1 MQFVRCMKIGQ
12 LHSAVV
18 LNLQPL
24 GINGLKL
31 PLDYG
36 TEFVVASSSRSHFL
50 ALAIKGVCLL
60 QLPCQGSTEGQFLR
74 LGRTY

>member
-12 LHSAVV
+12 LSSAVV

-24 GINGLKL
+24 GINGLTF

-36 TEFVVASSSRSHFL
+36 TEFVVPFSSRSCFL
-50 ALAIKGVCLL
+50 ALKSS
-60 QLPCQGSTEGQFLR
+60 PFLVKTS
-74 LGRTY
+74 LFV